1 MGILRELIL
10 LTEAYPAFEADDI
23 TGEAEAAA
31 KNIVGKSTATADAGE
46 DTTAGDDG
54 QDDMGKTDDIFGLND
69 KNDNKDPDGNPIDNQ
84 PDDQNPDSQTDPEGD
99 PTQDDNLDNMDDTSN
114 MGDDN
119 NDASN
124 NDPAYYDRNRLK
136 DNMIQLYR
144 ILKSNI
150 ALLSELNSKL
160 NDEVSIRACNVI
172 MQNLTSCSVY
182 LYKVITQELEKKSYE
197 DLLKDYISIKRIF
210 DICTEILSKHFDNV
224 SIKLKKKK

>member
-46 DTTAGDDG
+46 DTTTGDDG

-84 PDDQNPDSQTDPEGD
+84 PDDQNPDGQTDPEGD

-119 NDASN
+119 NNASN

-182 LYKVITQELEKKSYE
+182 LYKVITQELERKSYE